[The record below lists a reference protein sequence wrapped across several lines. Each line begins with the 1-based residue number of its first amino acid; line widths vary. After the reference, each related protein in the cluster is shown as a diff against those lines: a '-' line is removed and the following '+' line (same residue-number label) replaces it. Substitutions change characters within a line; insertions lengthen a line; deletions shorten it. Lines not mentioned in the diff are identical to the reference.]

1 MIMGLINKSQI
12 KKVIK
17 EIDKE
22 GNVSSVGEEVGTVLE
37 RKVQEILE
45 KGIERAKG
53 NNRRTLQGKDL

>member
-1 MIMGLINKSQI
+1 MGLINKSQI